1 VALNKSFF
9 GLPVATLEE
18 LLNDYVACL
27 KAIAVAGA
35 SYSIAGR
42 SFSRANLN
50 EVSQTIKELQAALD
64 AASGR
69 RIKRVVTAFAS
80 QRP

>member
-1 VALNKSFF
+1 MALNKSFF

-50 EVSQTIKELQAALD
+50 EVSQTVKELQVALD
-64 AASGR
+64 AANGR